1 MDQVA
6 FLQALWGPSPPGFIQ
21 LWRLQGHQSFYLRAP
36 AGAAGYPGTDI
47 YTGVALAHKNHGR
60 KRRCPADQAAAIP
73 GLWADIDINGGPTRK
88 TRAAPDIQAAIVVAD
103 SLEAPTIVINSGY
116 GLQAWWL
123 FREPWVFTSEQD
135 REVAATVAAQWQLL
149 LRQKAATIDGG
160 FGLDATHDLARLLRL
175 PGTLNGKGGLNAP
188 VTVWDHQPHW
198 RYDRQDLEAIAATA
212 GPITRQLTTTDLV
225 TGGAPV
231 DIGEARTSLDTGLF
245 NALLANSPE
254 FSDTWHH
261 RRAGC
266 TRWTTSEY
274 DLSLCSQAAQAA
286 WTDPQLADLI
296 VAHRA
301 RWDKDGQK
309 AGRRKYLTDTIARA
323 RSTGERGGALA
334 KLKALAQATKEAA

>member
-1 MDQVA
+1 MNQVE
-6 FLQALWGPSPPGFIQ
+6 FLQALWGQQPPGFIQ

-36 AGAAGYPGTDI
+36 AGAAGYAGVDV
-47 YTGVALAHKNHGR
+47 YTGVCLAHKNHGR

-73 GLWADIDINGGPTRK
+73 GLWADIDVNGGPTQK
-88 TRAAPDIQAAIVVAD
+88 TGAAPSIAAAVELAHAI
-103 SLEAPTIVINSGY
+103 APPTVLVNSGY
-116 GLQAWWL
+116 GVQAWWL
-123 FREPWVFTSEQD
+123 LAEPWVFAEQA
-135 REVAATVAAQWQLL
+135 EQEQAATMVAQWQLL
-149 LRQKAATIDGG
+149 HRRKAETAG
-160 FGLDATHDLARLLRL
+160 FGLDATHDLARLMRL
-175 PGTLNGKGGLNAP
+175 PGTMNGKGGHQVP
-188 VTVWDHQPHW
+188 VTV
-198 RYDRQDLEAIAATA
+198 LEAGGPRHDRTRLHASAATA
-212 GPITRQLTTTDLV
+212 GPVARQLATSDLV

-231 DIGEARTSLDTGLF
+231 DIGDTRTQLDAGLF
-245 NALLANSPE
+245 NALIANSPE

-301 RWDKDGQK
+301 RWDKDGVK

-323 RSTGERGGALA
+323 RSTGERGSALA
-334 KLKALAQATKEAA
+334 RLRALAHTPTEEAA